1 MYTAVAIIV
10 AVLFILSFISSSSK
24 ATNKNKED
32 IDKKAISKA
41 LKEISNKDIQTT
53 NVKSGE
59 LLDRAKEY
67 EVKEMPRPEV
77 HHHHHHHVHVTY
89 ESKKSNDKNKD
100 HTEAVWKRLGYQ
112 IKSGETYSYKFYG
125 REIFT
130 PDQVERVGQYSNRI
144 SNNKTFISTSSYDD
158 DPSCPECGSTME
170 VRTAKNGRYAGN
182 DFWGC
187 SQFPQCRGLI
197 NID

>member
-24 ATNKNKED
+24 ANNKNKED
-32 IDKKAISKA
+32 ADKKAISKA

-53 NVKSGE
+53 NVRSGE
-59 LLDRAKEY
+59 LLDRVKEY

-77 HHHHHHHVHVTY
+77 HNHYHVHVTY

>member
-130 PDQVERVGQYSNRI
+130 PDQVERVGRYSNRI
-144 SNNKTFISTSSYDD
+144 SNNKTFISTLSYDD
-158 DPSCPECGSTME
+158 DPNCPECGSTME

>member
-10 AVLFILSFISSSSK
+10 SVLFILSFISSSSK
-24 ATNKNKED
+24 ATNENKED
-32 IDKKAISKA
+32 ADKKAISKS

-53 NVKSGE
+53 SVRSGE
-59 LLDRAKEY
+59 LLDRVKEY